1 MYRLQELD
9 SIAIEEAGTRD
20 AAEVRMAYRL
30 RLGEELDLPLRPKNM
45 LFERYSGVSQRELD
59 RARDRV
65 LNGETREPFL
75 TRVMRFGFWT
85 QYMVELGRSRFDEL
99 EAQYRESV
107 TILEDEA
114 EHIDHDRLVALKR
127 AHDERVAQ
135 LYRELTLMTIN
146 QYLPR

>member
-1 MYRLQELD
+1 
-9 SIAIEEAGTRD
+9 
-20 AAEVRMAYRL
+20 
-30 RLGEELDLPLRPKNM
+30 
-45 LFERYSGVSQRELD
+45 
-59 RARDRV
+59 
-65 LNGETREPFL
+65 
-75 TRVMRFGFWT
+75 MRFDFWT